1 MRTGWALLF
10 SVALVGC
17 GIVTLIAGVDLDTH
31 GAIFDYAHHSVQH
44 TGAVNVVSAVLFDY
58 RGLDTL
64 GEATGVLATGLV
76 VAVLA
81 PKARTSMLSVRLSLV
96 VLYGVALVLP
106 FVSVLGFAVI
116 LFGHVSPGGGFTG
129 GVVLASTAVFFAVV
143 YTVGGQQSYVLPM
156 DTQKRIE
163 NAAIAAFLLVG
174 FGGLVTGGAFLA
186 NAATGI
192 PLGEPGSLLSA
203 GLIPL
208 LNLVA
213 GMKVG
218 VGLAIVVV
226 CLFSE

>member
-1 MRTGWALLF
+1 
-10 SVALVGC
+10 
-17 GIVTLIAGVDLDTH
+17 
-31 GAIFDYAHHSVQH
+31 
-44 TGAVNVVSAVLFDY
+44 
-58 RGLDTL
+58 
-64 GEATGVLATGLV
+64 
-76 VAVLA
+76 
-81 PKARTSMLSVRLSLV
+81 
-96 VLYGVALVLP
+96 
-106 FVSVLGFAVI
+106 
-116 LFGHVSPGGGFTG
+116 
-129 GVVLASTAVFFAVV
+129 VLASTAVFFAVV

-163 NAAIAAFLLVG
+163 NAAIATFLLVG